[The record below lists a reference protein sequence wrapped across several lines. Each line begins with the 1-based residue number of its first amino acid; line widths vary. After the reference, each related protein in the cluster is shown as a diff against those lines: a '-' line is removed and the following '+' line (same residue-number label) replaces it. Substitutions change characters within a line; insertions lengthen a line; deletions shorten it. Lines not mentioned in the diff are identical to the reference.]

1 MISLEKIQEDV
12 FLLHFVAT
20 NFLNLKYKVYCFP
33 FLLIDDL
40 EVNSKA
46 KEILKSIISLAQS
59 LGLVVVAEGV
69 EQAGQYEELIRMKV
83 DYIQG
88 YYCARPLPLDEYE
101 KILKLKK

>member
-1 MISLEKIQEDV
+1 MTETSLFDNRDILKDILNKFRKLKITVSMDD
-12 FLLHFVAT
+12 FG
-20 NFLNLKYKVYCFP
+20 
-33 FLLIDDL
+33 DDL

>member
-1 MISLEKIQEDV
+1 MMLESMPIDCLKIDK
-12 FLLHFVAT
+12 T
-20 NFLNLKYKVYCFP
+20 M
-33 FLLIDDL
+33 IDDL

-101 KILKLKK
+101 KISKVLIIIKSH